1 MKKIGSKNSKRL
13 LLVIVLGIVL
23 LIGIPG
29 RILAKTFPLVVT
41 EYQAQELEK
50 AVESTQQIMLKDELY
65 FGLKRPRRRNI
76 TQREWSSFIDG
87 FVAPRFPEG
96 LTELDTNG
104 QYMRIKEPGKI
115 LVLVH
120 NKSSEDEKSINEIID
135 YYKKQFQQ
143 QSVLRVTY
151 KVEAEF

>member
-1 MKKIGSKNSKRL
+1 MKKIARKNSKRL
-13 LLVIVLGIVL
+13 LLVAVLAIALLMGIS
-23 LIGIPG
+23 GK
-29 RILAKTFPLVVT
+29 ILAQTFPF
-41 EYQAQELEK
+41 
-50 AVESTQQIMLKDELY
+50 VESTKQTMLKDELY
-65 FGLKRPRRRNI
+65 FGLKRPRERNI
-76 TQREWSSFIDG
+76 TQSEWSNFIDG

-120 NKSSEDEKSINEIID
+120 SESSEDEKSIKEIID
-135 YYKKQFQQ
+135 YYKRQFQQ

>member
-1 MKKIGSKNSKRL
+1 MKKIASKNSKGL
-13 LLVIVLGIVL
+13 LLVVVLGIVL

-29 RILAKTFPLVVT
+29 GTLAQTFPGILT
-41 EYQAQELEK
+41 QSPTQELEK
-50 AVESTQQIMLKDELY
+50 AGESTKQIMLKDELY
-65 FGLKRPRRRNI
+65 FGLKKPRGRNI
-76 TQREWSSFIDG
+76 KRGEWSDFIDE

-96 LTELDTNG
+96 LTELDTKG
-104 QYMRIKEPGKI
+104 QYMGIKEPGKI

-120 NKSSEDEKSINEIID
+120 KESSEDEKSINEIID

-143 QSVLRVTY
+143 ESVLHVTY